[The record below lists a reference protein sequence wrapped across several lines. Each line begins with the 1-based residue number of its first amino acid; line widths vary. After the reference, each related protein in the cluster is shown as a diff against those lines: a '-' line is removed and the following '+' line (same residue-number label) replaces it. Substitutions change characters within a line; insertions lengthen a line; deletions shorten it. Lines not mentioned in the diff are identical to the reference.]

1 MIVRERLESILSE
14 FFPDSKI
21 APFSTDWIL
30 SRSRATED
38 SVREVYRFLRKKKL
52 KNGKIA
58 RRAHLLGINPE
69 TIEKNYQ
76 RLSALGLKDDK
87 IASHAHLLGMNPKTI
102 EKNYRRL
109 SALGLKDDKIA
120 SRAELLGRD
129 PKTIERNYRR
139 LSALGLKDDKIA
151 SNAQLL
157 GRDPE
162 TIERNYQRLLK
173 LGLKDDKIASRAE
186 LLGMNPETI
195 EKNYQRLSALGLK
208 DDKIAS
214 RAELLGR
221 DPETIERNYQHH
233 VGLLRQ
239 NSQDRNSGRDILL
252 HQAQLL
258 GVSSGT
264 LEANVQWFADRGVDY
279 GNGLLLG
286 TTPQTKRK
294 KLAWILREIFDYKEL
309 NQEDKK
315 QAIQAAYSLVR
326 DNPGLLIY
334 SLSTLEHE
342 KDELRKKI

>member
-102 EKNYRRL
+102 EKNY
-109 SALGLKDDKIA
+109 
-120 SRAELLGRD
+120 
-129 PKTIERNYRR
+129 
-139 LSALGLKDDKIA
+139 
-151 SNAQLL
+151 
-157 GRDPE
+157 
-162 TIERNYQRLLK
+162 
-173 LGLKDDKIASRAE
+173 
-186 LLGMNPETI
+186 
-195 EKNYQRLSALGLK
+195 QRLSALGLK

-221 DPETIERNYQHH
+221 DPETIEKNYRRLSALGLKDDKIASKAELLGINPETIGKNYRRLSALGLKDDKIASHAHLLGRDPKTIEKNYQHH
-233 VGLLRQ
+233 VGLLKE
-239 NSQDRNSGRDILL
+239 NYQDRNSGRDILL

-264 LEANVQWFADRGVDY
+264 LEANVQWFAERNISY
-279 GNGLLLG
+279 GDGLLLG

-326 DNPGLLIY
+326 DNPRLLIY